1 MQRRI
6 ACRSILHERAERPVS
21 RRLRAIGGEYGDIRQ
36 IFPAAADK
44 ISPLGQQ
51 PQLVLEI
58 RQRHPE
64 LDTELIGRNR
74 AVIRSKQ
81 DVALELTTA
90 KFAIFLVVSSVF
102 APKSISNASGR

>member
-1 MQRRI
+1 MQTEQQPLPPPLRHTLKALAEAFRESVVQRRI

-21 RRLRAIGGEYGDIRQ
+21 RLRAIGGEYGDIRQ
-36 IFPAAADK
+36 IFLAAADK

-74 AVIRSKQ
+74 AVIRSK
-81 DVALELTTA
+81 
-90 KFAIFLVVSSVF
+90 
-102 APKSISNASGR
+102 